1 MLSMKLI
8 GSPFSSILV
17 CFLLC
22 LSVFTVA
29 RPVQAEDALDVIERG
44 LGLLSS
50 GDVAAGRQA
59 LAPVIS
65 VESPDPAALSARG
78 TLELLAQ
85 QPAVAEIAFRRALNE
100 NPRHVAA
107 LWGLSLSL
115 VMRGRVFEAAT
126 LVDRA
131 SVVAPNNPHIKTL
144 QAYVCLLLGRYAD
157 ATLAGKAALEAGDQS
172 PFLLAVLAQ
181 VHDNLGYTQKALN
194 FGKRASALYDGMD
207 FLAPAQRLRLPLTMV
222 ITDTPQALAPTTGA
236 ATPGLPVNTDLNV
249 DIPLARTESETPQ
262 KAFQI
267 VAPRAGGMLHGL
279 QRVRVMYRG
288 NREIK
293 FTVLLVDRVMRGMT
307 TELPYIFQWDADS
320 VNPGEHQL
328 TIRAYDYRG
337 VAVEEDTI
345 TVITQDGAILP
356 SAPTSER
363 EAELEARMIALTLPE
378 PAPLSLFTQL
388 GRWYREQG
396 ETAKATAAYEK
407 AAAIDP
413 GAEGVIPA
421 LSALY
426 KINGMHL
433 FSEDAEIY
441 QGPGTRKLVA
451 LTFDDGPNPLYT
463 VNLLNE
469 MKRYNAHG
477 TFFLVGKMAQ
487 QYPDLVLQILADGH
501 ELANHTYTHPNLT
514 KLNQQQIIAE
524 VLRTRTVIKEITGRQ
539 TNLFRPPGGNIDL
552 FVKKQLRALD
562 YNIVYWDI
570 NAGEYV
576 NFSPA
581 AQTAQIVSKV
591 KPGSIIL
598 LHNGLVDGTLNILNL
613 LLTELTKQGYTCVTV
628 SELLSTKPAAP
639 KNGNGKP
646 AGAGGM

>member
-1 MLSMKLI
+1 M
-8 GSPFSSILV
+8 IL
-17 CFLLC
+17 LLC
-22 LSVFTVA
+22 LSVFTFVTPA
-29 RPVQAEDALDVIERG
+29 QAEDPLDVIERG

-50 GDVAAGRQA
+50 GDVEAGRQA
-59 LAPVIS
+59 LAPAIG

-78 TLELLAQ
+78 TLELLARK
-85 QPAVAEIAFRRALNE
+85 PAVAEIAFRRALNE
-100 NPRHVAA
+100 NPRHLAA

-115 VMRGRVFEAAT
+115 ITRGRVFEATT

-131 SVVAPNNPHIKTL
+131 AVVAPNDPRVKTL
-144 QAYVCLLLGRYAD
+144 QAYVYLLLGRYAD

-181 VHDNLGYTQKALN
+181 VHYNLGYTQKALD

-222 ITDTPQALAPTTGA
+222 ITDTPQALSPTTG
-236 ATPGLPVNTDLNV
+236 TDVPGTGSELTLDVP
-249 DIPLARTESETPQ
+249 RTRAEAETPQ
-262 KAFQI
+262 QSFQI
-267 VAPRAGGMLHGL
+267 VAPRAGGTLHGL
-279 QRVRVMYRG
+279 QRVRAVYRG
-288 NREIK
+288 NREIR
-293 FTVLLVDRVMRGMT
+293 FTIFLVDRVMRGMT

-337 VAVEEDTI
+337 VAIEEDTI
-345 TVITQDGAILP
+345 TVTTQDGAILP
-356 SAPTSER
+356 APPTSER
-363 EAELEARMIALTLPE
+363 EAELQGRMIELTLPE
-378 PAPLSLFTQL
+378 PAPLSLFTQM
-388 GRWYREQG
+388 GHWYREKG
-396 ETAKATAAYEK
+396 ETAKATVAFEK

-413 GAEGVIPA
+413 QAEGVLSA

-433 FSEDAEIY
+433 FSDDAEIY
-441 QGPGTRKLVA
+441 EGPSNRKQVA

-487 QYPDLVLQILADGH
+487 QYPDLVLQILAEGH

-514 KLNQQQIIAE
+514 KLNQQEIIAE

-539 TNLFRPPGGNIDL
+539 TNLFRPPGGNIDM

-570 NAGEYV
+570 NAGEYR
-576 NFSPA
+576 NYSPSAQA
-581 AQTAQIVSKV
+581 AQIINKV

-613 LLTELTKQGYTCVTV
+613 LLAELTKQGYTCVTV
-628 SELLSTKPAAP
+628 SELLSTRSTAP

-646 AGAGGM
+646 AGALKY

>member
-1 MLSMKLI
+1 MKFI
-8 GSPFSSILV
+8 GSPHSLIFVL
-17 CFLLC
+17 LLC
-22 LSVFTVA
+22 LSVLIVVK
-29 RPVQAEDALDVIERG
+29 PVRAEDPLDVIERG

-50 GDVAAGRQA
+50 GDVEAGRQA
-59 LAPVIS
+59 LAPVIN
-65 VESPDPAALSARG
+65 VDSPDPLALSARG

-85 QPAVAEIAFRRALNE
+85 KPAVAEIAFRRALNE
-100 NPRHVAA
+100 NPRDLAA

-115 VMRGRVFEAAT
+115 VMRGRVFEATT

-131 SVVAPNNPHIKTL
+131 AIVAPGNSHVKTL
-144 QAYVCLLLGRYAD
+144 QAYVYLLLGRYAD
-157 ATLAGKAALEAGDQS
+157 ATLAGKAALDAGDQS

-181 VHDNLGYTQKALN
+181 VHFNLGYTQKALD
-194 FGKRASALYDGMD
+194 FGKRASTLYDSMD
-207 FLAPAQRLRLPLTMV
+207 FLAPAQRMRLPLTMV
-222 ITDTPQALAPTTGA
+222 ITDTPQALSPITETE
-236 ATPGLPVNTDLNV
+236 TPGTPVSTELNLDV
-249 DIPLARTESETPQ
+249 PHPLADKDTPQ
-262 KAFQI
+262 QTFQI

-279 QRVRVMYRG
+279 QRVRAVYRG

-293 FTVLLVDRVMRGMT
+293 FTIFLVDRVMRGMA

-320 VNPGEHQL
+320 VNSGEHQL

-337 VAVEEDTI
+337 VAIEEDTI
-345 TVITQDGAILP
+345 TVTTQDGAILP
-356 SAPTSER
+356 APPTSER
-363 EAELEARMIALTLPE
+363 AAELEGRMIALTVPE

-388 GRWYREQG
+388 GHWYQEKG
-396 ETAKATAAYEK
+396 ETARATAAYEK

-413 GAEGVIPA
+413 GAEGVLSA

-426 KINGMHL
+426 KTNGMHL

-441 QGPGTRKLVA
+441 QGPGNKKQVA

-463 VNLLNE
+463 PNLLNE
-469 MKRYNAHG
+469 LKRYDAHG

-487 QYPDLVLQILADGH
+487 QYPDLVLQILADGN

-514 KLNQQQIIAE
+514 KLNQQEIIAE

-539 TNLFRPPGGNIDL
+539 TNLVRPPGGNIDM

-562 YNIVYWDI
+562 YNIIYWDI
-570 NAGEYV
+570 NAGEFI
-576 NFSPA
+576 NFGPA
-581 AQTAQIVSKV
+581 AQTTQIMNKV

-598 LHNGLVDGTLNILNL
+598 LHNGLVDGTLNIINQL
-613 LLTELTKQGYTCVTV
+613 LAELTKQGYTCVTV
-628 SELLSTKPAAP
+628 SELLSSRPSAA

-646 AGAGGM
+646 AAPAGLAY

>member
-1 MLSMKLI
+1 MKLI
-8 GSPFSSILV
+8 GSSQSLV
-17 CFLLC
+17 LMCVLLC
-22 LSVFTVA
+22 LGVFLVA
-29 RPVQAEDALDVIERG
+29 RPAQAEDPLDVIERG

-50 GDVAAGRQA
+50 GDVEAGRQA
-59 LAPVIS
+59 LAPVIG
-65 VESPDPAALSARG
+65 VESSDPMALSARG

-85 QPAVAEIAFRRALNE
+85 KPAVAEVAFRRALAE
-100 NPRHVAA
+100 HPRHLAA

-115 VMRGRVFEAAT
+115 AMRGRVFEAAT

-131 SVVAPNNPHIKTL
+131 AVVAPNDPHVKTL
-144 QAYVCLLLGRYAD
+144 QAYICMLLGRYAD

-181 VHDNLGYTQKALN
+181 VHYNLGYTQKALD
-194 FGKRASALYDGMD
+194 FGRRAAALYDGMD
-207 FLAPAQRLRLPLTMV
+207 FLAPSQRPRLPLTMV
-222 ITDTPQALAPTTGA
+222 ITDTPQALAPITEA
-236 ATPGLPVNTDLNV
+236 ETPGLPVHADLSV
-249 DIPLARTESETPQ
+249 DLPLTRTETEAPQ

-267 VAPRAGGMLHGL
+267 VAPRAGSTLHGL
-279 QRVRVMYRG
+279 QRVRAMYRG

-293 FTVLLVDRVMRGMT
+293 FAVLLVDRVMRGMT
-307 TELPYIFQWDADS
+307 TELPYIFPWDADS
-320 VNPGEHQL
+320 VSPGEHQL
-328 TIRAYDYRG
+328 TVRAYDYRG
-337 VAVEEDTI
+337 VAIEEDTI

-356 SAPTSER
+356 SPPTSEQ
-363 EAELEARMIALTLPE
+363 EAELEARMIRLTLPE

-388 GRWYREQG
+388 GRWYRELG
-396 ETAKATAAYEK
+396 ETAKAMAAYEK

-413 GAEGVIPA
+413 GAEGVISE

-433 FSEDAEIY
+433 FSEGAEIY
-441 QGPGTRKLVA
+441 QGPGSKKQVA

-463 VNLLNE
+463 INLLNE
-469 MKRYNAHG
+469 LKRYNAHG

-487 QYPDLVLQILADGH
+487 QYPDLVLKILADGH

-524 VLRTRTVIKEITGRQ
+524 VLRTRTVIKEITGQQ
-539 TNLFRPPGGNIDL
+539 THLFRPPGGNIDQ

-576 NFSPA
+576 NFSPS

-613 LLTELTKQGYTCVTV
+613 LLAELTKQGYTCVTV
-628 SELLSTKPAAP
+628 SELLSAKPAP
-639 KNGNGKP
+639 NNGNGKSP
-646 AGAGGM
+646 ASAGGQF